1 MLLREMLRAEV
12 ERRWAALVGLAGLF
26 AAMPLFFAVR
36 LQAVPEGWFA
46 LEYEQTA
53 IFTRVLFWILVF
65 ACAAW
70 GYDTWSPERRGGWIY
85 ALALPVKRLRLFV
98 LRYVAGL
105 VCLGAAA
112 LVLIAASYVAAAVVA
127 YPAGFYAY
135 PGPYSAWIALSGLV
149 LYTFG
154 FVVGAHSSRQAA
166 TLIMLLAGVA
176 IGLAVSGQR
185 RARLYPGDRLPIER
199 ATPIR
204 LLAESPRLF
213 DY

>member
-1 MLLREMLRAEV
+1 MLLREMLFAEV
-12 ERRWAALVGLAGLF
+12 ERRWAALVALAGLF
-26 AAMPLFFAVR
+26 AATPLLFAVR

-53 IFTRVLFWILVF
+53 IVTRVLFWILVV

-70 GYDTWSPERRGGWIY
+70 GYDSWSPERAGGWVY
-85 ALALPVKRLRLFV
+85 ALALPVKRLRLFA

-105 VCLGAAA
+105 LCMGAAA
-112 LVLIAASYVAAAVVA
+112 LALVAASYVAAAVVA

-149 LYTFG
+149 LYTLG
-154 FVVGAHSSRQAA
+154 FVVGAHSSRHAA
-166 TLIMLLAGVA
+166 TLIMVLAA
-176 IGLAVSGQR
+176 LAVGLTVTAR
-185 RARLYPGDRLPIER
+185 RAAPMGER
-199 ATPIR
+199 VPFARASPIR